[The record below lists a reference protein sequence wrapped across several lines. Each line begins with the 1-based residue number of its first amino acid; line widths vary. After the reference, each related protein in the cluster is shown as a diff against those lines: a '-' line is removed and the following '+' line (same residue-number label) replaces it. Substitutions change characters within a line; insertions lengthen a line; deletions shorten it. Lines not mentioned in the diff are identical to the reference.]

1 MRRRRPLCGCAGQG
15 VTTDCAQSV
24 QQGPRRRCWGADLSE
39 TGWLQGGGTLQLGEI
54 MFVSSPLVGGD
65 LLPDGPLDACGL
77 PELAL
82 EDAQWASHI
91 QVHNSARSRL
101 FPAVSHPRLCFRT

>member
-54 MFVSSPLVGGD
+54 MFVSSPLVGGG
-65 LLPDGPLDACGL
+65 LLPDGPLDACGNGGQAKSVQAL
-77 PELAL
+77 RFIILNSCYDFDVLTLAEFWKRWDL
-82 EDAQWASHI
+82 
-91 QVHNSARSRL
+91 
-101 FPAVSHPRLCFRT
+101 